1 MTHGLLSPT
10 LSRVLAAPDRLVFAL
25 LLLRLSL
32 AHQRHLRHGEVLL
45 LLRLSLAHQCITP
58 SHYLAHCMTH
68 GLLAHYSTHC
78 MAHGLLAHYS
88 THCVTHSLLS
98 PTLSRVLAAPDRLVF
113 VLLLLRLSLAHQPH
127 LRHGEVPLLLRH
139 GLAHQCS
146 LRHRERS
153 AFSSCVYS
161 LIKAIFASE

>member
-10 LSRVLAAPDRLVFAL
+10 LSRVLAAPDRLVLLL

-32 AHQRHLRHGEVLL
+32 T
-45 LLRLSLAHQCITP
+45 HQCITP

-78 MAHGLLAHYS
+78 M
-88 THCVTHSLLS
+88 THSLLS

-113 VLLLLRLSLAHQPH
+113 VLHLLRLSLAHQRH
-127 LRHGEVPLLLRH
+127 LRHGEVLLLPRLS
-139 GLAHQCS
+139 LAHQCITPS
-146 LRHRERS
+146 HYLAH
-153 AFSSCVYS
+153 CMTHG
-161 LIKAIFASE
+161 L